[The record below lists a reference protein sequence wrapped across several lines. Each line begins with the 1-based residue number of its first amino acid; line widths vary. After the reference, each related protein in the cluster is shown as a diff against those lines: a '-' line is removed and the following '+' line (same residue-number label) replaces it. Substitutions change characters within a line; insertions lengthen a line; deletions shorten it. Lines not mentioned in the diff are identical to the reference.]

1 MGIAEAALLV
11 IWCISGFIS
20 GVCSLG
26 GAIFAVSAAPF
37 FLPLREVILVS
48 CILNFFIDAGVALM
62 HLRSCLWKS
71 LLPMLATA
79 LPGSVAGIYIFRV
92 LPEFWLRILV
102 GTLLILVSL
111 WTAFGRVRARRAS
124 TGMAAAAGFFSIREF
139 FTCILQYRAGLYTP
153 EVIHYSLIGLPACIA
168 GLLLAYPVANRI
180 SRNLMQRLVVLIVI
194 IGGITCIA
202 RAF

>member
-37 FLPLREVILVS
+37 FLPLREVILV
-48 CILNFFIDAGVALM
+48 
-62 HLRSCLWKS
+62 
-71 LLPMLATA
+71 
-79 LPGSVAGIYIFRV
+79 
-92 LPEFWLRILV
+92 
-102 GTLLILVSL
+102 GTLLILFSL
-111 WTAFGRVRARRAS
+111 WTAFGRVRARRES
-124 TGMAAAAGFFSIREF
+124 TGMAAAAGFFAGVFGGSISLDGPPAGIYAVYANWEPRQMLGTLSVFFSIREF